1 MNRVIRKL
9 FFLFGILFFSAA
21 ALTSQPKQTVRV
33 TPGFATVIVCPVA
46 PDLVTVG
53 NMDAF
58 SIQTAGNYVLVKP
71 LITRGTTNMFIKAGN
86 DSYNLLLQISDNPD
100 LEVRLSSSQD
110 LLEQVEPAKSS
121 SEIAGQKGK
130 SETALKQAS
139 ASRRQPLT
147 SLSRKA
153 VSALS
158 SLFKTQNRY
167 TYSVNNSKVVFGI
180 DHIKQIRDKF
190 FVICTIIN
198 NSNIP
203 YDVGYVRFSLIDYT
217 RSYVFWKKKLKE
229 TEIEPTNE
237 FYNTPVNAHSSG
249 RLLFIFDKHGFS
261 ENSTFNV
268 KCNEES
274 GRRDLILE
282 VPGAMIK

>member
-1 MNRVIRKL
+1 MNRLIRKL
-9 FFLFGILFFSAA
+9 IFLIGILFFFASA
-21 ALTSQPKQTVRV
+21 LISQTQLTVRV
-33 TPGFATVIVCPVA
+33 SPGFATVVVCPVA

-58 SIQTAGNYVLVKP
+58 SVQTAGNYILIKP
-71 LITRGTTNMFIKAGN
+71 VVTRGTTNMFIKAGN
-86 DSYNLLLQISDNPD
+86 ESYNLLLQISDNPD
-100 LEVRLSSSQD
+100 LEVRLASSQN
-110 LLEQVEPAKSS
+110 LLEQLVNDD
-121 SEIAGQKGK
+121 KGK
-130 SETALKQAS
+130 DISDPSRKSEAARKSAA
-139 ASRRQPLT
+139 ASRRQPFT
-147 SLSRKA
+147 SLNRKA
-153 VSALS
+153 ILALS
-158 SLFKTQNRY
+158 SLFKSENRY
-167 TYSVNNSKVVFGI
+167 TYSVNNSKVVFAI

-203 YDVGYVRFSLIDYT
+203 YDVGYVRFSLIDYS
-217 RSYVFWKKKLKE
+217 RSYIFWRKKIKE

-237 FYNTPVNAHSSG
+237 FYNTPINAHSSG

-261 ENSTFNV
+261 KNSTFSV

-282 VPGAMIK
+282 VPGTIIK

>member
-1 MNRVIRKL
+1 MIRKL

-58 SIQTAGNYVLVKP
+58 SIQTAGNYILVKP

-86 DSYNLLLQISDNPD
+86 DSYNLLLQIADNPD

-110 LLEQVEPAKSS
+110 LLEQLEPGKNS

-167 TYSVNNSKVVFGI
+167 TYSVNNSKVVFAI

-203 YDVGYVRFSLIDYT
+203 YDVGYMRFSLIDYT
-217 RSYVFWKKKLKE
+217 RNYVFWKKKLKE

-261 ENSTFNV
+261 ENSTLNI

-282 VPGAMIK
+282 VPGAIIK

>member
-1 MNRVIRKL
+1 
-9 FFLFGILFFSAA
+9 
-21 ALTSQPKQTVRV
+21 
-33 TPGFATVIVCPVA
+33 
-46 PDLVTVG
+46 
-53 NMDAF
+53 
-58 SIQTAGNYVLVKP
+58 
-71 LITRGTTNMFIKAGN
+71 MFIKAGN
-86 DSYNLLLQISDNPD
+86 DSYNLLLQIADNPD

-110 LLEQVEPAKSS
+110 LLEQLEPGKNS

-167 TYSVNNSKVVFGI
+167 TYSVNNSKVVFAI

-203 YDVGYVRFSLIDYT
+203 YDVGYMRFSLIDYT
-217 RSYVFWKKKLKE
+217 RNYVFWKKKLKE

-261 ENSTFNV
+261 ENSTLNI

-282 VPGAMIK
+282 VPGAIIK

>member
-1 MNRVIRKL
+1 VNRKL
-9 FFLFGILFFSAA
+9 YFLFGILFFSAA
-21 ALTSQPKQTVRV
+21 ALTAQPKQTVRV

-46 PDLVTVG
+46 PELVTVG
-53 NMDAF
+53 NVDAF
-58 SIQTAGNYVLVKP
+58 SIQTAGNYILVKP

-86 DSYNLLLQISDNPD
+86 DSYNLLLQIADNPD

-110 LLEQVEPAKSS
+110 LLEQIEPGKSN
-121 SEIAGQKGK
+121 SEIDGQKGK
-130 SETALKQAS
+130 SETALKKAS

-147 SLSRKA
+147 SLNRKA

-167 TYSVNNSKVVFGI
+167 TYSVNNSKVIFAI

-190 FVICTIIN
+190 FVIATIVN

-229 TEIEPTNE
+229 MEIEPTNE

>member
-1 MNRVIRKL
+1 MIRKL

-167 TYSVNNSKVVFGI
+167 TYSVNNSKVVFAI

>member
-1 MNRVIRKL
+1 MNRLIRKL
-9 FFLFGILFFSAA
+9 IFLIGILFFFASA
-21 ALTSQPKQTVRV
+21 LISQTQLTVRV
-33 TPGFATVIVCPVA
+33 SPGFATVVVCPVA

-58 SIQTAGNYVLVKP
+58 SVQTAGNYILIKP
-71 LITRGTTNMFIKAGN
+71 VVTRGTTNMFIKAGN
-86 DSYNLLLQISDNPD
+86 ESYNLLLQISDNPD

-110 LLEQVEPAKSS
+110 LLEKLVNDDKGK
-121 SEIAGQKGK
+121 EISDPSGK
-130 SETALKQAS
+130 SEAARKSAS
-139 ASRRQPLT
+139 ASRRQPFT
-147 SLSRKA
+147 SLNRKA
-153 VSALS
+153 ILALS
-158 SLFKTQNRY
+158 SLFKSENRY
-167 TYSVNNSKVVFGI
+167 TYSVNNSKVVFAI

-203 YDVGYVRFSLIDYT
+203 YDVGYVRFSLIDYS
-217 RSYVFWKKKLKE
+217 RSYIFWRKKIKE

-237 FYNTPVNAHSSG
+237 FYNTPINAHSSG

-261 ENSTFNV
+261 KNSTFSV

-282 VPGAMIK
+282 VPGTMIK

>member
-1 MNRVIRKL
+1 MNRKL

-21 ALTSQPKQTVRV
+21 ALTAQPKQTVRV

-46 PDLVTVG
+46 PELVTVG
-53 NMDAF
+53 NLDAF
-58 SIQTAGNYVLVKP
+58 SIQTAGNYILVKP
-71 LITRGTTNMFIKAGN
+71 LMTRGTTNMFIKAGS
-86 DSYNLLLQISDNPD
+86 DSYNLLLQIADNPD

-110 LLEQVEPAKSS
+110 LLEQIEPGKSN
-121 SEIAGQKGK
+121 SEIDGQKDK
-130 SETALKQAS
+130 NETALKKAS
-139 ASRRQPLT
+139 VSRRQPLT
-147 SLSRKA
+147 SLNRKA

-167 TYSVNNSKVVFGI
+167 TYSVNNSKVIFAI

-190 FVICTIIN
+190 FVIATIVN

>member
-1 MNRVIRKL
+1 VIRKL

-130 SETALKQAS
+130 SETALKEAS

-147 SLSRKA
+147 SLNRKA

-158 SLFKTQNRY
+158 SLFKTQSRY
-167 TYSVNNSKVVFGI
+167 TYSVNNSKVVFAI

>member
-1 MNRVIRKL
+1 LNRLIRKL
-9 FFLFGILFFSAA
+9 IFLIGILFFFASA
-21 ALTSQPKQTVRV
+21 LISQTQLTVRV
-33 TPGFATVIVCPVA
+33 SPGFATVVVCPVA

-58 SIQTAGNYVLVKP
+58 SVQTAGNYILIKP
-71 LITRGTTNMFIKAGN
+71 VVTRGTTNMFIKAGN
-86 DSYNLLLQISDNPD
+86 ESYNLLLQISDNPD
-100 LEVRLSSSQD
+100 LEVRLASSQD
-110 LLEQVEPAKSS
+110 LLEQLVNDD
-121 SEIAGQKGK
+121 KGK
-130 SETALKQAS
+130 EISDPSRKSEAARKSAS
-139 ASRRQPLT
+139 ASRRQPFT
-147 SLSRKA
+147 SLNRKA
-153 VSALS
+153 VLALS
-158 SLFKTQNRY
+158 SLFKSENRY
-167 TYSVNNSKVVFGI
+167 TYSVNNSKVVFAI

-203 YDVGYVRFSLIDYT
+203 YDVGYVRFSLIDYS
-217 RSYVFWKKKLKE
+217 RSYIFWRKKIKE

-237 FYNTPVNAHSSG
+237 FYNTPINAHSSG

-261 ENSTFNV
+261 KNSTFSV

-282 VPGAMIK
+282 VPGTIIK

>member
-1 MNRVIRKL
+1 MKRVIRKL

-130 SETALKQAS
+130 SETALKEAS

-147 SLSRKA
+147 SLNRKA

-158 SLFKTQNRY
+158 SLFKTQSRY
-167 TYSVNNSKVVFGI
+167 TYSVNNSKVVFAI